1 MKTDGAC
8 LLCVAGSWVNDQL
21 IKASLGT
28 LIPRENQLAQLGNHD
43 FGGRKYRRP
52 CRNMPTENASLRIR
66 N

>member
-1 MKTDGAC
+1 MQADCAC

-21 IKASLGT
+21 IKASLRT

-43 FGGRKYRRP
+43 FGGREYRRP
-52 CRNMPTENASLRIR
+52 RRNMASDNASLRIR